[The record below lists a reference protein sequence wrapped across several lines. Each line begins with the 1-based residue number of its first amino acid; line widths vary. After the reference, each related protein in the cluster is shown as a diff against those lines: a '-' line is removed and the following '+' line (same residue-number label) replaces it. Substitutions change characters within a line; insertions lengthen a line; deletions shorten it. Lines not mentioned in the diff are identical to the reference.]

1 MLQRLSTLVPYLI
14 LALLVAARIYD
25 PVPIQQARWL
35 VFDTYQNLKPRPYDP
50 SLPVKIVDVDDES
63 LARLGQWPWPR
74 IVLADLVEKLTDYK
88 VAAIAFDIVFAEPDR
103 SSPDQILSMWPQTL
117 EVIALRESVAILPP
131 HDEVFADSLA
141 QARAV
146 TGFVA
151 KHEGPGGQ
159 PAARATFALAGDDP
173 APFLPSF
180 KTAVVNLAGLESE
193 ATGNGALN
201 NLPDR
206 DQIVRRVPLVLRV
219 GDKLYPGLAAESLRV
234 AQNARTDII
243 KSSGAS
249 GVLSYGQQTG
259 VDTIKV
265 GQFAI
270 PTDANGRI
278 LVRYTGHKPER
289 YISAWEVLEEDFDP
303 QRVAS
308 QIVFI
313 GTSAPGLLD
322 LRATPLEANLPG
334 VEIHA
339 QVVEQII
346 AGDYL
351 YRPSYADAGE
361 TFYILVLGFLL
372 IWLLSRIGAVW
383 SVIVGGVT
391 TVGVVWGSWYGF
403 SEHGWMIDPISPS
416 LMVLIVF
423 AAESALS
430 YFRSEASRQQ
440 VRSAFGRYLSPVVVE
455 RLAEHPDRL
464 QLGGEMRTM
473 TVMFADI
480 RGFTTIS
487 ERFKDDPQKLTRLIN
502 RFLTPMTEIVLRSGG
517 TIDKYIGDCLMA
529 FWNAPLDDE
538 AHATHACQAAMDM
551 LATVDPLNEELAEEF
566 GLGGTQDGDDPA
578 ALYQA
583 ARQLALAKSQE
594 GDLVEAAAVLR
605 QAAELGFAPAQY
617 NLGKAYRDGTGVE
630 VDQQKAA
637 HWFERA
643 AKQGLAKA
651 QRHIGTRY
659 AEGEGV
665 LQDEVQAILW
675 LSLAADQGLVT
686 AQRSLNQVLETA
698 SQDNQEEAQRL
709 VRAWRPQQE
718 HEEAIKL
725 RIGIGVST
733 GPCVVGNMGSS
744 QRFDYSVLGDPV
756 NLASRLEGQTKNYG
770 VGLVIGPRTHDLST
784 DFAAL
789 EVDLIAVKGRQEA
802 ERIFTLRGNS
812 AVKEAADFQTLDT
825 RHKEMLVAYRAQ
837 DWAKARTLLD
847 ECTQLAPDLEQL
859 YDVYRDRIGYFQ
871 LHPPGEGWEGI
882 YVATQK

>member
-1 MLQRLSTLVPYLI
+1 MIRLLTTLLPYLI
-14 LALLVAARIYD
+14 LAFLVAARVYD
-25 PVPIQQARWL
+25 PAPIQQARWL
-35 VFDTYQNLKPRPYDP
+35 VFDAYQKLKPRVYDP
-50 SLPVKIVDVDDES
+50 KLPVKIIDVDDES
-63 LARLGQWPWPR
+63 IARLGQWPWPR
-74 IVLADLVEKLTDYK
+74 IVLADLVEVLTK
-88 VAAIAFDIVFAEPDR
+88 SQVATIAFDIVFSEQDR
-103 SSPDQILSMWPQTL
+103 TSPDQILGMWPQTL
-117 EVIALRESVAILPP
+117 EVLALRESVAVLPP
-131 HDEVFADSLA
+131 HDEVFATALA

-151 KHEGPGGQ
+151 KHDGPGGQ
-159 PAARATFALAGDDP
+159 PATRATFALAGDDP

-180 KTAVVNLAGLESE
+180 KTALVNLEELEAE
-193 ATGNGALN
+193 AIGNGALN
-201 NLPDR
+201 SLPDR

-219 GDKLYPGLAAESLRV
+219 EDKLYPGLAAESLRI
-234 AQNARTDII
+234 AQGARTNII

-259 VDTIKV
+259 IDTIKV

-278 LVRYTGHKPER
+278 MVRYTGHKKER
-289 YISAWEVLEEDFDP
+289 YISAWEVLEDDFDP
-303 QRVAS
+303 QRVAG
-308 QIVFI
+308 QIIFI

-322 LRATPLEANLPG
+322 IRATPLEANIPG
-334 VEIHA
+334 VEIHV

-346 AGDYL
+346 AGDFL
-351 YRPSYADAGE
+351 HRPSYADAGE
-361 TFYILVLGFLL
+361 TLYILFLGLLL
-372 IWLLSRIGAVW
+372 IWLLPRIGAVW
-383 SVIVGGVT
+383 SVVLGGVAT
-391 TVGVVWGSWYGF
+391 TGVIWGSWYGF

-416 LMVLIVF
+416 VMVFVVF
-423 AAESALS
+423 SAESALS
-430 YFRSEASRQQ
+430 YFRSEASRQE

-455 RLAEHPDRL
+455 RLAEHPERL
-464 QLGGEMRTM
+464 ELGGEMRNM

-480 RGFTTIS
+480 RGFTRIS
-487 ERFKDDPQKLTRLIN
+487 ERFKDDPQKLTQLIN
-502 RFLTPMTEIVLRSGG
+502 RFLTPMTEIVLKSGG

-538 AHATHACQAAMDM
+538 DHAAHACQAAMEM

-566 GLGGTQDGDDPA
+566 GLGGGQDGEDPA
-578 ALYQA
+578 ELYQS
-583 ARQLALAKSQE
+583 ARQLALAKD
-594 GDLVEAAAVLR
+594 GDLIEAAALLTR
-605 QAAELGFAPAQY
+605 AAEHGFAPAQY

-630 VDQQKAA
+630 VDQEKAA

-651 QRHIGTRY
+651 QRHMGTRF

-665 LQDEVQAILW
+665 TEDEVQSILW

-686 AQRSLNQVLETA
+686 AQRSLNQVLGTA
-698 SQDNQEEAQRL
+698 SQNHQEEAQRL
-709 VRAWRPQQE
+709 LRAWKPQQE
-718 HEEAIKL
+718 REEAIKL

-733 GPCVVGNMGSS
+733 GSCVVGNMGSS

-770 VGLVIGPRTHDLST
+770 VGLVIGPRTHVLAP
-784 DFAAL
+784 DFATL

-812 AVKEAADFQTLDT
+812 GVKNAAEFQALEA
-825 RHKEMLVAYRAQ
+825 RHLEMLVAYRAQ
-837 DWAKARTLLD
+837 DWPLARRLLD
-847 ECTQLAPDLEQL
+847 DCTQLAPDLEHL

-871 LHPPGEGWEGI
+871 LNPPGETWEGV

>member
-1 MLQRLSTLVPYLI
+1 MVRRLSTLLPYLI
-14 LALLVAARIYD
+14 LVFLVAARIYD
-25 PVPIQQARWL
+25 PAPIQQARWL
-35 VFDTYQNLKPRPYDP
+35 VFDTYQKLKPRVYDP
-50 SLPVKIVDVDDES
+50 KLPVKIIDVDDES

-74 IVLADLVEKLTDYK
+74 IILADLVDRLTKAK
-88 VAAIAFDIVFAEPDR
+88 VAAIAFDMVFAEPDR
-103 SSPDQILSMWPQTL
+103 SSPEQILSMWPQTL
-117 EVIALRESVAILPP
+117 EVIALRESVAVLPS
-131 HDEVFADSLA
+131 HDEVFAKSLSK
-141 QARAV
+141 ARAI
-146 TGFVA
+146 TGFVG

-159 PAARATFALAGDDP
+159 PATRATFALAGDDP

-180 KTAVVNLAGLESE
+180 KTAVVDLEELQSA

-249 GVLSYGQQTG
+249 GVLAFGEHTG
-259 VDTIKV
+259 VDTIKI
-265 GQFAI
+265 GQFVI
-270 PTDANGRI
+270 PTDAGGKI
-278 LVRYTGHKPER
+278 LVRYTGHKKER
-289 YISAWEVLEEDFDP
+289 YIPAWEVLQDDFDP
-303 QRVAS
+303 KRVAG

-339 QVVEQII
+339 QVAEQII
-346 AGDYL
+346 AGDFL
-351 YRPSYADAGE
+351 HRPSYADAAE
-361 TFYILVLGFLL
+361 TLYLLVLGVLL
-372 IWLLSRIGAVW
+372 VWLLPRIGALW
-383 SVIVGGVT
+383 SVLLGAATTAGVI
-391 TVGVVWGSWYGF
+391 WGSWYGY
-403 SEHGWMIDPISPS
+403 SAHGWMIDPISPS
-416 LMVLIVF
+416 LMVLVVF

-464 QLGGEMRTM
+464 QLGGEMRNM
-473 TVMFADI
+473 TIMFADI

-487 ERFKDDPQKLTRLIN
+487 ERFRDDPQKLTSLIN
-502 RFLTPMTEIVLRSGG
+502 RFLTPMTEIVLKSGG

-538 AHATHACQAAMDM
+538 DHAAHACQAAMEM
-551 LATVDPLNEELAEEF
+551 LATVDPLNEELAGEF
-566 GLGGTQDGDDPA
+566 GLGGHQDGEDPA
-578 ALYQA
+578 DLYQT
-583 ARQLALAKSQE
+583 ARQLALTNAQDGGLAK
-594 GDLVEAAAVLR
+594 AAEML
-605 QAAELGFAPAQY
+605 QKAAELGFAPAQY

-630 VDQQKAA
+630 VDQERAA

-665 LQDEVQAILW
+665 PKDEVQAVLW

-686 AQRSLNQVLETA
+686 AQRSLNQLLETA
-698 SQDNQEEAQRL
+698 SQNHQEEAQRL
-709 VRAWRPQQE
+709 IRAWRPQQE

-733 GPCVVGNMGSS
+733 GSCVVGNMGSD

-756 NLASRLEGQTKNYG
+756 NLASRLEGQTKAYG
-770 VGLVIGPRTHDLST
+770 VELVIGPRTHDLSP

-789 EVDLIAVKGRQEA
+789 ELDLIAVKGRREA
-802 ERIFTLRGNS
+802 ERIYTLRGNS
-812 AVKEAADFQTLDT
+812 GVGNGADFQALEE
-825 RHKEMLVAYRAQ
+825 RHKEMLAAYRAQ
-837 DWAKARTLLD
+837 DWSTARKLLED
-847 ECTQLAPDLEQL
+847 CTQLAPDLEQL
-859 YDVYRDRIGYFQ
+859 YDVYRDRIGDFQ
-871 LHPPGEGWEGI
+871 LHPPGENWEGI